1 MKYRDYQEK
10 MHREFDE
17 AWSAGAENVMGV
29 LPTGG
34 GKGQLIAGAAHHFD
48 GPVCAIAHRQELV
61 SQISIALA
69 RYGVEHRLIAA
80 ESTVRNIV
88 RLHMD
93 EFGRSFYNPRAP
105 HGAASVDTLIRV
117 PESDRWLPSV
127 KKWVV
132 DECFPAGTMVG
143 DTPIERVRVGDSV
156 PTFDEATGEV
166 RRGLVTHVFESP
178 MPDDMVRLLLP
189 NGRTLYCTLG
199 HPIFTRRGWVDA
211 AELRRSDEVLVDA
224 GAGLSAWGELRG
236 ASLLKREDFS
246 EARVYNLEVEGTH
259 TYLTNGLVVHNC
271 HHLVVE
277 GGTKGS
283 VNKWTKAVKRMPHA
297 KGLGL
302 TATPLRA
309 DGKGLGRCSDGVMDE
324 MICGP
329 EMREL
334 IQRGYLTDYDVY
346 CPPNDLDLA
355 AVRHSAS
362 GDFSPDDL
370 RKAVHS
376 SRTIVGDVVSSYLR
390 IAPGKRG
397 VTFCVDIE
405 AATEVCTEFRRRGV
419 PAEVLTGKTPDL
431 LRAQILRGLRDG
443 KILQVVSVDVLSE
456 GFDLPAIEVVSFARP
471 TDSLGLYRQQ
481 FGRVLRTMPGK
492 ERAIVIDHVGNVVR
506 HRPPDALRAWTLDRK
521 ERRSRG
527 AAEDMIPMR
536 TCPQCTRPYERH
548 LVGCPFCGHFPE
560 PAARTAPQQVDGDLV
575 LLTPDVLARL
585 RGEVDK
591 PLLIPHGATPA
602 IEGALRK
609 HHRARNEA
617 QAGLRAAMDQ
627 WAGYRVAAGERDE
640 RVQQRRFFLTFGVD
654 VLSAQALPAREA
666 DELRAKIEANYRG

>member
-10 MHREFDE
+10 MHREFDD
-17 AWSAGAENVMGV
+17 AWDAGAENVMGV

-34 GKGQLIAGAAHHFD
+34 GKGSLIAGAAHHFD

-132 DECFPAGTMVG
+132 DEC
-143 DTPIERVRVGDSV
+143 
-156 PTFDEATGEV
+156 
-166 RRGLVTHVFESP
+166 
-178 MPDDMVRLLLP
+178 
-189 NGRTLYCTLG
+189 
-199 HPIFTRRGWVDA
+199 
-211 AELRRSDEVLVDA
+211 
-224 GAGLSAWGELRG
+224 
-236 ASLLKREDFS
+236 
-246 EARVYNLEVEGTH
+246 
-259 TYLTNGLVVHNC
+259 

-283 VNKWTKAVKRMPHA
+283 VNKWMKAVKRMPNA

-362 GDFSPDDL
+362 GDFSPDEL
-370 RKAVHS
+370 RKAVHA
-376 SRTIVGDVVSSYLR
+376 SRTIVGDVVSSYLK

-506 HRPPDALRAWTLDRK
+506 HRPPDALRAWSLDRK

-527 AAEDMIPMR
+527 AAEDLIPMR

-666 DELRAKIEANYRG
+666 DDLRAKIEANYRG